1 MFVTALS
8 VPLNHQ
14 YQAPAMLIS
23 LLNRPPRVPKTRA
36 CWCKI
41 NQIKQTVSVK
51 LTPAEIPV
59 LHAVIQTSPV

>member
-1 MFVTALS
+1 MFVPTLS

-14 YQAPAMLIS
+14 YQESAGLIS

-41 NQIKQTVSVK
+41 NQIKHTVSVK
-51 LTPAEIPV
+51 LTSAEIPV
-59 LHAVIQTSPV
+59 LLAVIQTSLI